1 VKQLQP
7 PGQTQAQP
15 DANAIEHALVRQ
27 VAAKDRLAFESLY
40 RAYYRRLMRFLFR
53 ITRRA
58 DLVEEV
64 LNDAMMV
71 VWQKADSFHGDSR
84 VSTWIFGIAYRKAL
98 KALERA
104 GRSRVLVGDS
114 ELPQIP
120 APDNPIEEAEMQDWL
135 SNGLEQLSSEQRMV
149 VESVYYLGLSYNDI
163 ADIAG
168 CPIGTVKTR
177 MFHARRRL
185 KDLLPP
191 LLVARPGRAKE
202 ASTKR

>member
-1 VKQLQP
+1 MKELLP
-7 PGQTQAQP
+7 PATTQAP
-15 DANAIEHALVRQ
+15 LDANAIEHDLVRQ
-27 VAAKDRLAFESLY
+27 IAAKDRRAFETLY
-40 RAYYRRLMRFLFR
+40 RAYYRRLLRFLFR

-64 LNDAMMV
+64 LNDAMLV

-84 VSTWIFGIAYRKAL
+84 VSTWVFGIAYRKAL

-104 GRSRVLVGDS
+104 GRSRVLVGED
-114 ELPQIP
+114 ELPTLA
-120 APDNPIEEAEMQDWL
+120 APENEVEEVELQDWL
-135 SNGLEQLSSEQRMV
+135 SSGLDKLSPEQRMV

-163 ADIAG
+163 AEIAG

-191 LLVARPGRAKE
+191 LLVTRTKRGNE
-202 ASTKR
+202 ASTK

>member
-1 VKQLQP
+1 MKELLP
-7 PGQTQAQP
+7 PAPTPAP
-15 DANAIEHALVRQ
+15 LDANAIEHDLVRQ
-27 VAAKDRLAFESLY
+27 IAAKDRRAFEALY

-64 LNDAMMV
+64 LNDAMLV

-84 VSTWIFGIAYRKAL
+84 VSTWVFGIAYRKAL

-104 GRSRVLVGDS
+104 GRSRVLVGEE
-114 ELPQIP
+114 ELPTLA
-120 APDNPIEEAEMQDWL
+120 APVNEVEELELQDWL
-135 SNGLEQLSSEQRMV
+135 SNGLDGLSAEQRMV

-163 ADIAG
+163 AEIAG

-191 LLVARPGRAKE
+191 LLVTRPKRGNE
-202 ASTKR
+202 ASTK